1 MPGPLIGN
9 WSRPD
14 FLDQSVPISTG
25 TDFRSGMD
33 IPGHNPEKLDPKL
46 RAIKRGQFRIKL
58 ISPMGTTSKVLD
70 TRKYDYSTKR
80 LDEDHFM
87 TVQLWDEKAVGDWT
101 LIVENTNQK
110 NGKYPKI
117 FELDLHIRGT
127 GNDQY
132 DTRRSY

>member
-1 MPGPLIGN
+1 MENFSGPNYTPRRLF
-9 WSRPD
+9 D
-14 FLDQSVPISTG
+14 FANSHKK
-25 TDFRSGMD
+25 F
-33 IPGHNPEKLDPKL
+33 

-58 ISPMGTTSKVLD
+58 ISPMGTESKVLD
-70 TRKYDYSTKR
+70 TRKYDYNTKR
-80 LDEDHFM
+80 LDEEHFM

-101 LIVENTNQK
+101 LVVENTNQK